1 MPFNYNI
8 TLTGDCSNSN
18 NGALNLYV
26 SGGGS
31 PYTITWNSPVYSTST
46 FDNYYYLTG
55 LSSGTYNFNLT
66 NSLIPTNQSINNI
79 SFVISSG
86 NTAYIS
92 NVVNTTCGIDN
103 GSLIFNIGNYQGDT
117 QVSLYKNNELY
128 QTITTSLS
136 NFLFSSL
143 SNGIYYCRYV
153 DYGGCEGGTENVVIR
168 SSNTLDYGLHTIDNP
183 ACALQNGK
191 IYVTGITGTAPFT
204 YLWSSDPTTASTQ
217 YYVTGLVASNYSVTV
232 TDSFGCQVSKTT
244 TINQASPISVVGY
257 TPSQPSCSGYD
268 GYVDFIIT
276 GGTGPYFYLLSNGD
290 SLVSYSN
297 SFGFSGLNSGNY
309 TLTVT
314 DVALCKLT
322 YDFILNTPNSFVLVS
337 ETKQDMRCG
346 FESGSISVEV
356 QGGVLPY
363 NFGLTNSSGYTTNQI
378 SSIPSATFSSLSSDI
393 YTLTISDSASA
404 CTYSSNITID
414 NNIPFSI
421 QVTAQSTYCDPA
433 SGVIDIIVN
442 EVTPGGYYRYAL
454 SNGQQ
459 SSYTSATTFSFSGL
473 PANGYTV
480 TVYNLDDCSQ
490 SKTISVT
497 GLEPFTSILVPTSCL
512 NGSDGTISALIIDE
526 DGPFNLTWSDNVNG
540 QTGVFLTGLTAGTYY
555 LTISGTN
562 GCQTSLNTTISCNP
576 PQVRSQSITLDT
588 NSEEDSLGLYDFSNL
603 LYNGYVTVTEG
614 HTLCK
619 MNSATFYCD
628 VELSGITYSSEFYT
642 TLSFDDIPSVPIFS
656 GILEYILLNIP
667 YIESVV
673 INNTDNTILIQ
684 SQVVGGVE
692 VYRDEDIIVSV
703 RIEYDTSC
711 VT

>member
-8 TLTGDCSNSN
+8 ILTGDCLNTNS
-18 NGALNLYV
+18 GALNLNV
-26 SGGGS
+26 TGDGS
-31 PYTITWNSPVYSTST
+31 PYTITWNSPVYSTNT
-46 FDNYYYLTG
+46 FNNNYYLTG
-55 LSSGTYNFNLT
+55 LSSGTYSFNLS
-66 NSLIPTNQSINNI
+66 NSLTPTNESINNI
-79 SFVISSG
+79 TFVVG
-86 NTAYIS
+86 NGSTAFIN
-92 NVVNTTCGIDN
+92 NVINTTCGFDN
-103 GSLIFNIGNYQGDT
+103 GSLSFNINNNLGNT
-117 QVSLYKNNELY
+117 QISLYKNDMLY
-128 QTITTSLS
+128 ETVTTSQS

-143 SNGIYYCRYV
+143 GNGVYYCSYF
-153 DYGGCEGGTENVVIR
+153 DYGGCLGKTENVVIR
-168 SSNTLDYGLHTIDNP
+168 NSNNLEYGLYTIDNP
-183 ACALQNGK
+183 TCSLQNGK

-217 YYVTGLVASNYSVTV
+217 YFVTGLAASNYSVTV
-232 TDSFGCQVSKTT
+232 TDSFGCQVTKTT
-244 TINQASPISVVGY
+244 TVNQSPPISIVSY
-257 TPSQPSCSGYD
+257 IPSQPSCSGYN
-268 GYVDFIIT
+268 GYVNFIIS
-276 GGTGPYFYLLSNGD
+276 GGTGPYFYLLNNGD

-309 TLTVT
+309 TLTIT

-322 YDFILNTPNSFVLVS
+322 YDFILTTPNSFVLVS

-346 FESGSISVEV
+346 FETGSINVEV

-378 SSIPSATFSSLSSDI
+378 SFTPSTTFSSLSSDT

-404 CTYSSNITID
+404 CTYSSNITIN
-414 NNIPFSI
+414 NNIPFEI
-421 QVTAQSTYCDPA
+421 QVTSQSTYCQPA
-433 SGVIDIIVN
+433 SGVID
-442 EVTPGGYYRYAL
+442 VTVTETTSGGYYQYVL

-459 SSYTSATTFSFSGL
+459 SVYTSATTYSFSGL
-473 PANGYTV
+473 PSNGYTV
-480 TVYNLDDCSQ
+480 TVYNLDNCSQ
-490 SKTISVT
+490 NKNITVG
-497 GLEPFTSILVPTSCL
+497 GLQPFTSVLVPTSCL

-526 DGPFNLTWSDNVNG
+526 DGPFNLTWSNNVNG

-562 GCQTSLNTTISCNP
+562 GCQTTLNTTISCNP
-576 PQVRSQSITLDT
+576 PQVRSKSVTLDT
-588 NSEEDSLGLYDFSNL
+588 NSEADSLGLYDFSNL
-603 LYNGYVTVTEG
+603 LYDGYVTVTEG

-642 TLSFDDIPSVPIFS
+642 TLSFEDIPTIQIFS

-667 YIESVV
+667 YIESVT
-673 INNTDNTILIQ
+673 INNTDNTVLIQ
-684 SQVVGGVE
+684 SQNIGGVE
-692 VYRDEDIIVSV
+692 VYRDEYIIVSV